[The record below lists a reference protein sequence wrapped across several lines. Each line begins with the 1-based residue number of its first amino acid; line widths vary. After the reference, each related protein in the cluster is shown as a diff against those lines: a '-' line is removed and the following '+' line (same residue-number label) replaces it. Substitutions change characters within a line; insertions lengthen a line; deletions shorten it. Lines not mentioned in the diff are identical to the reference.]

1 MTPRRVVLDTNVLVA
16 ALVFTSGRLAW
27 IRHAWQHGTI
37 VPLVAAETVGEL
49 VRVPAYPRFRLTHDE
64 RDDLLAELLPF
75 AEVVTF
81 PDPWPEIPECRDP
94 HDRVFLALALVA
106 GADTLVTWDAD
117 LPAIE
122 RLGRRSPL
130 GRYRPGRDA
139 FHDRARRRP
148 PLGCPPRQLDPHL
161 VGGRHDTAHRHAR
174 QPVAGTGWC
183 QCPQH
188 TGA

>member
-37 VPLVAAETVGEL
+37 VPLAAAETVGEL
-49 VRVPAYPRFRLTHDE
+49 VRVLAYPRFRLTHDE

-122 RLGRRSPL
+122 RLGTIPIMTRNVRRPTLSMRPSAAGSTL
-130 GRYRPGRDA
+130 GRYRRVAMRSTP
-139 FHDRARRRP
+139 RASSPTSLP
-148 PLGCPPRQLDPHL
+148 P
-161 VGGRHDTAHRHAR
+161 AA
-174 QPVAGTGWC
+174 A
-183 QCPQH
+183 
-188 TGA
+188 